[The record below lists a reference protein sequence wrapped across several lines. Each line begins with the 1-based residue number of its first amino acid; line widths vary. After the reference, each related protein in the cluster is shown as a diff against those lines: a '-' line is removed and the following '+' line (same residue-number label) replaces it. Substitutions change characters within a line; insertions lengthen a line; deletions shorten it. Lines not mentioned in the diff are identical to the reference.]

1 MSYEASYWAIRQ
13 ENIQPMAKFV
23 LLVLADYHNSADGG
37 CFPSIPTIAKVCCCD
52 ERTVQRAIKELC
64 LAGLV
69 EKNTRVNESGRQRS
83 NQYNLILPQTLMGGI
98 KSPTTPSNLSPL
110 EQVSNNLTNTSYLH
124 DPLLSIFENQSEEPP
139 KIPDKEKSFW
149 DDCRGGLMAMGMEDG
164 HARKMIGR
172 WLKQTRND
180 QAAVLDAINAALAIG
195 TQDPVPYI
203 MAVLGEGNTNSRK
216 ETDDIFAELR
226 EGHKKRLAD
235 WEAQGIIPPRD
246 DTGDGGGDDLRV
258 LQPEPPPEQTL
269 VRAKRRRGPRKVQP
283 VRPPEIV
290 RPSGGYLGQV
300 QVRPDDSGIGATGD
314 KL

>member
-1 MSYEASYWAIRQ
+1 MSHIATAWAFNQ
-13 ENIQPMAKFV
+13 VGVSSTAKLV
-23 LLVLADYHNSADGG
+23 LIFLADYHNHQTNL
-37 CFPSIPTIAKVCCCD
+37 CFPSRTTLAEKCCCD
-52 ERTVQRAIKELC
+52 EKTITRAIQELA
-64 LAGLV
+64 LAGLISY
-69 EKNTRVNESGRQRS
+69 ESRTDKAGRKTSNT
-83 NQYNLILPQTLMGGI
+83 YTLNIAMGQDVPMVGD
-98 KSPTTPSNLSPL
+98 NLSPL
-110 EQVSNNLTNTSYLH
+110 EPVINNLTNTSYLH

-139 KIPDKEKSFW
+139 KILDKEKSFW

-172 WLKQTRND
+172 WLKQTRNN

-203 MAVLGEGNTNSRK
+203 MAVLGEGSANSRK
-216 ETDDIFAELR
+216 EIDDIFAELR

-235 WEAQGIIPPRD
+235 WEAQGIISAEA